1 MLRLVF
7 TIQRAMSYVLLAT
20 VIGLVLV
27 QVYTR
32 YVLNSPFTWTEE
44 IARFVVVWFTFIAA
58 SYVMAERRHIKV
70 IFFDRLLGSL
80 GRQIVNWFA
89 QVVVIA
95 VGLVMLY
102 GSYLVSEASQ
112 ISGTASGL
120 PMSVVYYGPLIGYA
134 LMVVHAVVE
143 AIDTASGRVMSPV
156 EQDLLSVGE

>member
-1 MLRLVF
+1 VLRLVF

-143 AIDTASGRVMSPV
+143 AIDTASGRVKSPV